1 MKKETNKKL
10 FNKIIKVFE
19 EGKRKEIK
27 IIIDG
32 RVYKTNIYIESV
44 YQERKS
50 IISVDGLETI
60 KDVENFSVTFEFTQ
74 LL

>member
-1 MKKETNKKL
+1 MKKKTNKKL

-32 RVYKTNIYIESV
+32 RVYKTNIYIESI
-44 YQERKS
+44 YQERKN
-50 IISVDGLETI
+50 IITVDGSETI
-60 KDVENFSVTFEFTQ
+60 KDFENFSVTLEFTQ
-74 LL
+74 FL